1 LTILCTVVD
10 CRRLDDAQF
19 RIGAKFETKVTQ
31 TSTTVGGDDDDDDDD
46 ELTGVRRLFMR
57 VRRWFAA

>member
-1 LTILCTVVD
+1 
-10 CRRLDDAQF
+10 
-19 RIGAKFETKVTQ
+19 
-31 TSTTVGGDDDDDDDD
+31 VGGDDDDDDDD